1 MQADEA
7 WETVNDL
14 GRLGYLHFIDL
25 NNEKSPHEQHFAK
38 IIKNIEECLRRIE

>member
-7 WETVNDL
+7 WETINDL

-25 NNEKSPHEQHFAK
+25 NHDKAPHEQQFAK
-38 IIKNIEECLRRIE
+38 IIKIIEDSLRRIE